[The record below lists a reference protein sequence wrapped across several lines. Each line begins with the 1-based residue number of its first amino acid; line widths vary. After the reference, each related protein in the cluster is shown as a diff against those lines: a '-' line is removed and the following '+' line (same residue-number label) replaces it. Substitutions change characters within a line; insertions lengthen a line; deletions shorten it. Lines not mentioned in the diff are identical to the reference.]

1 MFSAYL
7 KCHSLLQEQVGT
19 TTLTVYFSISIL
31 QSALVIVGLIAYFR
45 EKNKLNGNIS
55 KVLMLSFV

>member
-45 EKNKLNGNIS
+45 EKN
-55 KVLMLSFV
+55 